1 MARRYEVGGYT
12 AELDDDLQVVY
23 RNPRGKKLQKMPDR
37 LADTEGVR
45 RLYRLRRALTR
56 HRRDA
61 RVQAE
66 AWATAGT
73 RVPMALAESDGVWR
87 EALAGAGVEPEAGP
101 PARDAD
107 EAALIAR
114 TYVHPDGHTM
124 TLLLGSRFAR
134 HWDALL
140 ASQEEWELTDT
151 FATGI
156 RAPRDTGGA
165 RETGGTGDT
174 GDTGGAGETGHTGHT
189 GDSELPFPERLMAAH
204 PGQEQEVLEAAYAFG
219 WSLWG
224 SPLLYKSV
232 LDDDLESLAATA
244 PRFLPA
250 FLDELADM
258 CLKEGGE
265 HKQYATGYFTR
276 ARNAEREHHTKPDA
290 RWLDARYA
298 TFADHGALANGALRA
313 RAKELAP
320 RGAVVAP
327 DQLRRF
333 RDVLAR
339 RVHTHHDL
347 YPGMAADLRKVARAA
362 GANPESEVAAL
373 LGDIVPKIGLCAGDV
388 HKFWVDALKGKALEL
403 LVERRPETVHDVLR
417 LSPDD
422 ANSAEDWLSLL
433 RRSGALALLT
443 GERPGLPAG
452 EAARLLH
459 DWLASEPT
467 WRVRSDELY
476 DLAVRLAP
484 RLAADAVPVRLPYPA
499 PDRERALIPLD
510 LADELL
516 AHGVPLADPPPKL
529 GSPGAA
535 HMVVHRRPHLPRLL
549 ADPRFD
555 RELRNALD
563 AELELEG
570 LPEAGISYHRH
581 YRPHRATEHDS
592 WQSTPGI
599 CRTPLGRE
607 VLRVWLDRQR
617 ARLRAGLDLKGLVR
631 VLAPFVHI
639 GGVVDELLKDEAA
652 AREFA
657 AVDVAALVLADLPIQ
672 VDRPAAEGLMASL
685 RPEDLIGTRP
695 LPDLRTRID
704 ATLPDLSESQA
715 AQAWKVLQTGVNC
728 QEGLRRLVARL
739 SG

>member
-1 MARRYEVGGYT
+1 MGRRYEVDGYT
-12 AELDDDLQVVY
+12 AELTDDLQIVY
-23 RNPRGKKLQKMPDR
+23 RNPRGKKLQKTPDR

-73 RVPMALAESDGVWR
+73 RVPAALAESDGVWR
-87 EALAGAGVEPEAGP
+87 EALADAGVEPEAGP
-101 PARDAD
+101 PAPDAD

-124 TLLLGSRFAR
+124 TLLMGSRFAR

-156 RAPRDTGGA
+156 RAPRDPGS
-165 RETGGTGDT
+165 
-174 GDTGGAGETGHTGHT
+174 AGETGAG
-189 GDSELPFPERLMAAH
+189 ELPFPERLMAAH
-204 PGQEQEVLEAAYAFG
+204 PGQEQEALEAAYAFG

-224 SPLLYKSV
+224 IPLLYKSV

-258 CLKEGGE
+258 CLKEGGTR
-265 HKQYATGYFTR
+265 KQYATGYFTR
-276 ARNAEREHHTKPDA
+276 ARNAEREHHTKPDE

-298 TFADHGALANGALRA
+298 TAADHGALADGAVRA

-320 RGAVVAP
+320 RGAVVSP
-327 DQLRRF
+327 ERLRRF

-362 GANPESEVAAL
+362 GAQPESEVAAL
-373 LGDIVPKIGLCAGDV
+373 LGDIVPKIGLCAGEV
-388 HKFWVDALKGKALEL
+388 NKFWADALKGKALEL
-403 LVERRPETVHDVLR
+403 LVERRPETVHDALR
-417 LSPDD
+417 LMPDD
-422 ANSAEDWLSLL
+422 ANSVDDWLSLL

-499 PDRERALIPLD
+499 PGRKRALIPLD

-516 AHGVPLADPPPKL
+516 AHGVLLADPPPKL

-563 AELELEG
+563 AELELVG

-581 YRPHRATEHDS
+581 YRPHRAAELDS

-631 VLAPFVHI
+631 VLAPFVHV
-639 GGVVDELLKDEAA
+639 GGVVDEQLKDEAA

-657 AVDVAALVLADLPIQ
+657 AVDVAALVLADLPIR
-672 VDRPAAEGLMASL
+672 VDRPAAEGLMAAM

-695 LPDLRTRID
+695 MPDLRTRID
-704 ATLPDLSESQA
+704 ETLPDLSELQA
-715 AQAWKVLQTGVNC
+715 VQAWKVLQTGVNC

>member
-1 MARRYEVGGYT
+1 MSARYEVDGYT
-12 AELDDDLQVVY
+12 AELDDDFRVVY
-23 RNPRGKKLQKMPDR
+23 RNPRGKKLQQVPDR

-45 RLYRLRRALTR
+45 RLYRLRRALTK

-73 RVPMALAESDGVWR
+73 RVPLALAESDAVWR
-87 EALAGAGVEPEAGP
+87 EALDDAGVDLAADL
-101 PARDAD
+101 PASDADED

-124 TLLLGSRFAR
+124 TLLMKAAPFAR

-156 RAPRDTGGA
+156 RAP
-165 RETGGTGDT
+165 GD
-174 GDTGGAGETGHTGHT
+174 A
-189 GDSELPFPERLMAAH
+189 GDSELPFPERLMVAY
-204 PGQEQEVLEAAYAFG
+204 PGQEQEALEAAYAFG

-224 SPLLYKSV
+224 SPSLYKSI
-232 LDDDLESLAATA
+232 LDNDLENLAATA

-250 FLDELADM
+250 FLDEIADM
-258 CLKEGGE
+258 CLEAGGKRKE
-265 HKQYATGYFTR
+265 YATGYFTR
-276 ARNAEREHHTKPDA
+276 ARNAEREHHTKPDE

-298 TFADHGALANGALRA
+298 TFADHGALASGAVRA

-320 RGAVVAP
+320 RGAVVSP

-333 RDVLAR
+333 RDILVR
-339 RVHTHHDL
+339 RVHTPHDL

-362 GANPESEVAAL
+362 GASPESEVAAL

-388 HKFWVDALKGKALEL
+388 NKFWVDALRGKALEL

-417 LSPDD
+417 LIPDD
-422 ANSAEDWLSLL
+422 ANGAEDWLSLL
-433 RRSGALALLT
+433 RRSSALDLLT
-443 GERPGLPAG
+443 GERPGLPAD

-467 WRVRSDELY
+467 WRARSDELY

-484 RLAADAVPVRLPYPA
+484 RLAADAVPVRLPYPDPA
-499 PDRERALIPLD
+499 SDRRRALIPLD

-516 AHGVPLADPPPKL
+516 EHGVPLADPPPEL

-535 HMVVHRRPHLPRLL
+535 QMLVHRRPHLTWLL
-549 ADPRFD
+549 ADPRFA
-555 RELRNALD
+555 RELRGGLD
-563 AELELEG
+563 SELELEG
-570 LPEAGISYHRH
+570 LPEAGISYHHH
-581 YRPHRATEHDS
+581 YRPHHATELGS

-617 ARLRAGLDLKGLVR
+617 ARLRAGLDLNGLVR
-631 VLAPFVHI
+631 VLAPFVHV
-639 GGVVDELLKDEAA
+639 GGAVDELLKDEAA

-657 AVDVAALVLADLPIQ
+657 AVDVVALVLADLPIQ
-672 VDRPAAEGLMASL
+672 ADRPAVEGLMATM
-685 RPEDLIGTRP
+685 RPADLIGTRP
-695 LPDLRTRID
+695 MPDLRTRID
-704 ATLPDLSESQA
+704 ETLPDLSEVQV
-715 AQAWKVLQTGVNC
+715 AQAWKALQTGVNC
-728 QEGLRRLVARL
+728 QEGLRRVVARL
-739 SG
+739 SD

>member
-1 MARRYEVGGYT
+1 MGRRYEVDGYT
-12 AELDDDLQVVY
+12 AELDDGFQVIY
-23 RNPRGKKLQKMPDR
+23 RNPRGKKLQQIPDW
-37 LADTEGVR
+37 LADSEGVR
-45 RLYRLRRALTR
+45 RLYRLRRALTG
-56 HRRDA
+56 HRRQA

-73 RVPMALAESDGVWR
+73 RVPMALAESDPVWR
-87 EALAGAGVEPEAGP
+87 EAFDDAGVEPVADPP
-101 PARDAD
+101 PAPDAD

-114 TYVHPDGHTM
+114 TYVHPDDHTM
-124 TLLLGSRFAR
+124 TLLLRASFAR
-134 HWDALL
+134 HWDAFV
-140 ASQEEWELTDT
+140 ASQEDWALTDT

-156 RAPRDTGGA
+156 RVP
-165 RETGGTGDT
+165 GDT
-174 GDTGGAGETGHTGHT
+174 EPT
-189 GDSELPFPERLMAAH
+189 FPERLMAAH
-204 PGQEQEVLEAAYAFG
+204 PGREQEALEAVYAFG

-224 SPLLYKSV
+224 SPTLYKSL
-232 LDDDLESLAATA
+232 LDGDLAHLAATA

-250 FLDELADM
+250 VLDELADM
-258 CLKEGGE
+258 CLKAGGKHQE
-265 HKQYATGYFTR
+265 HATGYFTR
-276 ARNAEREHHTKPDA
+276 ARNAEREQHTKPDE

-298 TFADHGALANGALRA
+298 TFADHGALATGAVRA

-320 RGAVVAP
+320 RGAVVSP

-333 RDVLAR
+333 RDVLVR
-339 RVHTHHDL
+339 RVHTPHDL

-373 LGDIVPKIGLCAGDV
+373 LADIVPRTGLCAGDTD
-388 HKFWVDALKGKALEL
+388 KFWADALKGKALEL

-417 LSPDD
+417 LIPDD
-422 ANSAEDWLSLL
+422 ANGTEDWLSLL

-443 GERPGLPAG
+443 GEHPGLPAG

-459 DWLASEPT
+459 DFLASEPT
-467 WRVRSDELY
+467 SRVRSDELY

-499 PDRERALIPLD
+499 PGRRRAPIPLD

-535 HMVVHRRPHLPRLL
+535 HMVVNRRPHLSRLL
-549 ADPRFD
+549 ADPRFA
-555 RELRNALD
+555 RELRSALH

-570 LPEAGISYHRH
+570 LPEAGVSYHRH
-581 YRPHRATEHDS
+581 YRPHRDAERNS
-592 WQSTPGI
+592 WRSTPGI

-607 VLRVWLDRQR
+607 VLRAWRDRQR
-617 ARLRAGLDLKGLVR
+617 ERLRAGPDLNGLVR

-639 GGVVDELLKDEAA
+639 GGVVDELFKDEAA

-657 AVDVAALVLADLPIQ
+657 AVDVVALVLADLPTEA
-672 VDRPAAEGLMASL
+672 DRPAIEGLMATMG
-685 RPEDLIGTRP
+685 PEDLIGTRP
-695 LPDLRTRID
+695 MPDLRTRID
-704 ATLPDLSESQA
+704 ETFPDLSELQV
-715 AQAWKVLQTGVNC
+715 AQAWKALQTGVNC

>member
-1 MARRYEVGGYT
+1 MGRRYEVDGYT
-12 AELDDDLQVVY
+12 AELDEELQVVY
-23 RNPRGKKLQKMPDR
+23 RNPRGKKLQKIPDR

-66 AWATAGT
+66 AWAAAGT
-73 RVPMALAESDGVWR
+73 RVPRALAESDAVWR
-87 EALAGAGVEPEAGP
+87 EALTDAGVEPAGDP
-101 PARDAD
+101 SASDAD

-124 TLLLGSRFAR
+124 TLLLESPFAR

-156 RAPRDTGGA
+156 RAR
-165 RETGGTGDT
+165 RDT
-174 GDTGGAGETGHTGHT
+174 GDTGAPRDTGDT
-189 GDSELPFPERLMAAH
+189 GDSELPFPERLMAAN
-204 PGQEQEVLEAAYAFG
+204 PGREQEALEAAYAFG

-224 SPLLYKSV
+224 SPPLYKSI
-232 LDDDLESLAATA
+232 LDDDLENLAATA

-258 CLKEGGE
+258 CLKAGGE
-265 HKQYATGYFTR
+265 HKEHATGYFTR
-276 ARNAEREHHTKPDA
+276 ARSAEREHHTKPDE

-320 RGAVVAP
+320 RGAVVSP

-333 RDVLAR
+333 RDVLVR
-339 RVHTHHDL
+339 RVHTPHDL

-373 LGDIVPKIGLCAGDV
+373 LEGIVPKVGLCAGDV
-388 HKFWVDALKGKALEL
+388 NKFWVDALKGKALEL

-417 LSPDD
+417 LIPDD
-422 ANSAEDWLSLL
+422 ANSTEDWLSLL

-452 EAARLLH
+452 EAARVLH

-484 RLAADAVPVRLPYPA
+484 RLAADAVPVRLPYPE
-499 PDRERALIPLD
+499 PDRRRALIPLD

-516 AHGVPLADPPPKL
+516 EHGVPLADPPPEL
-529 GSPGAA
+529 GGAGIA
-535 HMVVHRRPHLPRLL
+535 NMLVHRRPHLTLLL

-555 RELRNALD
+555 RELRSALD
-563 AELELEG
+563 AELELVG

-581 YRPHRATEHDS
+581 YRPHRATERNS
-592 WQSTPGI
+592 WQSTPGL

-617 ARLRAGLDLKGLVR
+617 ARLRAGLDLNGLEHL
-631 VLAPFVHI
+631 LAPFVHV

-672 VDRPAAEGLMASL
+672 ADRPAVEGLMATM

-695 LPDLRTRID
+695 MPGLRTRID
-704 ATLPDLSESQA
+704 ETLPGLSELQV
-715 AQAWKVLQTGVNC
+715 AQAWKALQTGVNC